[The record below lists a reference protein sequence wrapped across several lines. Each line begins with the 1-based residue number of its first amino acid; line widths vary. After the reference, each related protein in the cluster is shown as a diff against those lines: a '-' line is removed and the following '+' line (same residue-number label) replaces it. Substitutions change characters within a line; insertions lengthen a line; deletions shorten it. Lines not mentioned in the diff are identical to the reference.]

1 MTETEKESDLSDL
14 SEYESE
20 KESEDENE
28 EIDPNQLADFPTI
41 VKLGRLFFSTFF
53 IKYYK
58 KKLLKVDGTQPGSIC
73 VFWLDK
79 GLLFMGY
86 RRLRRNRPNDY

>member
-1 MTETEKESDLSDL
+1 MTETEKDSDLSDL

-58 KKLLKVDGTQPGSIC
+58 KKTFKSGWNAARVYLC
-73 VFWLDK
+73 VLARQGVAFY
-79 GLLFMGY
+79 GLSTAKAEQTE
-86 RRLRRNRPNDY
+86 